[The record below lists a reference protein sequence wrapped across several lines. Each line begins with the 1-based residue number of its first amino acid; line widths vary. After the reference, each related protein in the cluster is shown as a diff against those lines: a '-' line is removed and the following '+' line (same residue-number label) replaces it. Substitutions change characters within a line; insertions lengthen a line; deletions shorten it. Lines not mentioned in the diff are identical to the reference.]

1 VCTLAHVIYVN
12 IKVCVCGIK
21 KKIKIF
27 TTRILRFI
35 DGIFCLYLYYYFAC
49 NEYTDWLTDRNAPSV
64 IFGMS
69 VSLSVIEK
77 YLLPMDLLMG
87 KCAKKNLPVSF
98 CLYFPQKTCHI
109 MNKNIVCNFMG
120 D

>member
-1 VCTLAHVIYVN
+1 
-12 IKVCVCGIK
+12 VCGIK

-77 YLLPMDLLMG
+77 YLLPMNLLMG
-87 KCAKKNLPVSF
+87 KCAKKKSTRFILFV
-98 CLYFPQKTCHI
+98 FPSESLSY
-109 MNKNIVCNFMG
+109 NE
-120 D
+120 